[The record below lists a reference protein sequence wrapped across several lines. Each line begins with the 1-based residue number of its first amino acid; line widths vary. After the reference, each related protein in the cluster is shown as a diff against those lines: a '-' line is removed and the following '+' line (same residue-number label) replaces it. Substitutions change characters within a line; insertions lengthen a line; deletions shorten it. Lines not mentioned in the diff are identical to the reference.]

1 MSYKQV
7 EQPVAIVVC
16 ERTPGTPTVSVPA
29 DVFFFRDVF
38 KKTMIVM
45 IEAVLAVVG
54 YVEIFPAV
62 VVVVANTNS
71 LSPSRRAQPHP
82 LGDIHEG
89 AVMSI
94 TVKPV

>member
-1 MSYKQV
+1 MSSKHVQKS
-7 EQPVAIVVC
+7 ADIVVY
-16 ERTPGTPTVSVPA
+16 ERTPETPTVSVTA

-45 IEAVLAVVG
+45 IEAILAVVG

-62 VVVVANTNS
+62 VIVVANTSS